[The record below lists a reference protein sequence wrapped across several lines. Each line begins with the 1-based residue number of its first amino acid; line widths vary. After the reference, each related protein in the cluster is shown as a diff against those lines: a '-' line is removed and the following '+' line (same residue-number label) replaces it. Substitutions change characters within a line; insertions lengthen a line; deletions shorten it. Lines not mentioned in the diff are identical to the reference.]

1 MPGTQHEKL
10 VDGRKD
16 TMPPTVE
23 PRTGTGLTP
32 KRLYGFLATAE
43 MFTWGLL
50 ILGMVLKY
58 GQISDAFIPVFG
70 GIHGL
75 TFLSYCVVTCFVWV
89 NQRWSL
95 GRGVLGL
102 ASSIIPFCTVPFE
115 RSTARAGLLEGGWR
129 LVAGGEEPRGFVESI
144 QAWCLR
150 HPVPAVILGVIAI
163 AVVFTIL
170 LILGPPVPRG

>member
-1 MPGTQHEKL
+1 MPS
-10 VDGRKD
+10 
-16 TMPPTVE
+16 TVE
-23 PRTGTGLTP
+23 PRTGTTLTP
-32 KRLYGFLATAE
+32 QRLYGFLATAE

-58 GQISDAFIPVFG
+58 SHVSDAFVPVFG
-70 GIHGL
+70 SIHGL

-89 NQRWSL
+89 NQRWSF

-115 RSTARAGLLEGGWR
+115 RSTARAGLLDGGWR
-129 LVAGGEEPRGFVESI
+129 LVAGGDEPRGFIEVV

-150 HPVPAVILGVIAI
+150 HPLPAAVAALVVI
-163 AVVFTIL
+163 AVVFTVL
-170 LILGPPVPRG
+170 LMLGPPIPRG

>member
-1 MPGTQHEKL
+1 MPSTT
-10 VDGRKD
+10 D
-16 TMPPTVE
+16 
-23 PRTGTGLTP
+23 PRTSTRLSP
-32 KRLYGFLATAE
+32 LRLYGFLATAE

-58 GQISDAFIPVFG
+58 SHVSDAFVPVFG
-70 GIHGL
+70 SIHGL

-89 NQRWSL
+89 NQKWSF

-102 ASSIIPFCTVPFE
+102 VSSIIPFCTLPFE
-115 RSTARAGLLEGGWR
+115 RSTQRAGLLDGPWR
-129 LVAGGEEPRGFVESI
+129 LVAGGDEPHGFIEGV

-150 HPVPAVILGVIAI
+150 HPIPAALIALVAI
-163 AVVFTIL
+163 VVVFTIL